1 MKASLKFILSVT
13 DHFKGHW
20 EDPEWGRMPANQ
32 ILIALAVR
40 DLASAIQDADL
51 RTQMHAAADKAIA
64 LNSHAVAR
72 Q

>member
-1 MKASLKFILSVT
+1 MKFILSIT
-13 DHFKGHW
+13 DHLRGHW
-20 EDPEWGRMPANQ
+20 EDPEWGRLPSNQ

-40 DLASAIQDADL
+40 DLASGIQDTEL

-64 LNSHAVAR
+64 LNSSAIAR

>member
-1 MKASLKFILSVT
+1 MKASMKFVLSIT
-13 DHFKGHW
+13 DYMKGHW

-40 DLASAIQDADL
+40 DLASGIQDSDL
-51 RTQMHAAADKAIA
+51 RTQLHAAADKAIA